1 MTIISENLIKI
12 AENQEKVY
20 EAGYEKGKAKIT
32 VDVIPKVTALEE
44 AVEELQTSISEN
56 LGPQMAMLEGRMG
69 YIQNSMDN
77 MQPVRFTVEKVGS
90 KYVSSKTHQELM
102 DILAINENR
111 SIICEVNGF
120 SAPLTA
126 MTQNGV
132 LIFTSTTSIWNSI
145 SVQILNLS
153 GDTSVSVYQETHSIE
168 INGHLWDEE
177 DPPKINFCP
186 NCGAKMHKQEDFE
199 LI

>member
-111 SIICEVNGF
+111 SII
-120 SAPLTA
+120 SL
-126 MTQNGV
+126 
-132 LIFTSTTSIWNSI
+132 
-145 SVQILNLS
+145 
-153 GDTSVSVYQETHSIE
+153 
-168 INGHLWDEE
+168 
-177 DPPKINFCP
+177 
-186 NCGAKMHKQEDFE
+186 
-199 LI
+199 